1 MMEDAVVKKDAELGM
16 GMARTQEDFQKWK
29 ESMGKPKKDMDKD
42 EPLEPEIM
50 QQTVPREPEVKPAAN
65 VAPLNLEG
73 FNLSGWGANNNANP
87 STSTTP
93 APVSKPGPKA
103 KASRFAS
110 MFKPVE
116 VPATPAEQ
124 VVTPPA
130 VPVKASAEDKVGF
143 DRVLQMLGSTK
154 IAPPS
159 NLNNEQAPASPTAN
173 KTGSNGRP
181 KSRFTDLFEARSP
194 ERLQSPPDEANP
206 LREESINS
214 SIGRRMDEPNH
225 AGVFES
231 MQMPRA
237 LNTKHG
243 YGSNVNMASETP
255 GIPFNALREQQPQQ
269 SRPASGRINDFGP
282 MFDPPARGT
291 ATPDNNIQ
299 NLLAQ
304 QRQQRPAFDSNGS
317 QQLLNLLKTDAS
329 RTVDKPT
336 DSHLQGPQNFLPE
349 LYQRYVHENKSP
361 AEPHAPKPRMP
372 HQPPGFFEEQLM
384 RNSAQQQP
392 EQQQH
397 QQQQHQQLLLQ
408 QMQDNAQAQRRL
420 GQRAPAGAAPPPG
433 FYDEHQI
440 LLQQQQQ
447 QLRRNFEAQQ
457 QQHQPAQH
465 FQQHQPQSSQGGSVS
480 VRRMSGVPHLPPHMQ
495 MLPQQLPPQQFHGGP
510 PPPLGTEFGGGPPPP
525 GFNPHMVRHH
535 PPGFHSL
542 PGGMFPQQQPHPQQQ
557 NSRSD
562 QLPSPAGFPPQ
573 QQGGM
578 PPPPG
583 FYGMPGPL
591 PGPHHAQQQQQQRG
605 GGGNGFGVQMM
616 PPGINGGEPPGRR

>member
-1 MMEDAVVKKDAELGM
+1 MMEDAVVKKDQELGM

-29 ESMGKPKKDMDKD
+29 ESMGKPKKDLDKD
-42 EPLEPEIM
+42 ESLEPELV
-50 QQTVPREPEVKPAAN
+50 QQAAPQKTEAKPAAN
-65 VAPLNLEG
+65 VAPLKLDG
-73 FNLSGWGANNNANP
+73 FGLTGWGANNNVNS

-124 VVTPPA
+124 VVPPPA
-130 VPVKASAEDKVGF
+130 VPVTASAEDKVGF
-143 DRVLQMLGSTK
+143 NRVLQMLGSTK
-154 IAPPS
+154 IAPPP
-159 NLNNEQAPASPTAN
+159 NFTAEQAPASPPAN
-173 KTGSNGRP
+173 KTGANGRP

-194 ERLQSPPDEANP
+194 ERLQSPQDGSNP
-206 LREESINS
+206 LRGEGADS

-225 AGVFES
+225 AGAFES

-237 LNTKHG
+237 VNAKPG
-243 YGSNVNMASETP
+243 YGSSANTPGETP

-269 SRPASGRINDFGP
+269 SRPASGRMNDFGP

-329 RTVDKPT
+329 RTIDKPT
-336 DSHLQGPQNFLPE
+336 DIHLQGPQSFPPE
-349 LYQRYVHENKSP
+349 LYQRYVHDNKSP

-372 HQPPGFFEEQLM
+372 NQPPGFFEEQLM

-392 EQQQH
+392 EQHQ

-408 QMQDNAQAQRRL
+408 QMQDNAQAQRRVA
-420 GQRAPAGAAPPPG
+420 QRAPAGAAPPPG

-447 QLRRNFEAQQ
+447 QLRRNYEAQQ
-457 QQHQPAQH
+457 QQQHQQPPQH
-465 FQQHQPQSSQGGSVS
+465 FQQHQPQSSQGGSVG
-480 VRRMSGVPHLPPHMQ
+480 VRRMSGVPNLPPHMQ
-495 MLPQQLPPQQFHGGP
+495 MLPQQFHHGGP
-510 PPPLGTEFGGGPPPP
+510 PPPLGAEFGGGPPPP
-525 GFNPHMVRHH
+525 GFNSHMVRHH
-535 PPGFHSL
+535 PPGFHNL
-542 PGGMFPQQQPHPQQQ
+542 PVGMFPQQQPHPQQQ
-557 NSRSD
+557 NARGD
-562 QLPSPAGFPPQ
+562 QLPSPAGFQPQ

-591 PGPHHAQQQQQQRG
+591 PGPHHPQQQQQQRG
-605 GGGNGFGVQMM
+605 GGGNGYPIM